1 MTLPA
6 LHQLITQ
13 GDLDGFTQ
21 ALKSGADPNQLD
33 TVMGNAPLHIAA
45 QRSEIAFVKTL
56 LEHGAFINLQ
66 VPKHGVTPLMVA
78 VWHRKPAVVECLLAD
93 KYINVEISSHFGLKA
108 QQLIDFGAADDDQFG
123 QQQAKQIHA
132 LFEQHQNQQLKQ
144 QAAMEAFNIVTAASS
159 SDQEKASRLRALSQQ
174 QTLNAT
180 SAITSSGNDEHT
192 AVMVA
197 ARDGLVA
204 SLRQLMERGGDQQI
218 PDHYMKAIPL
228 HKAAYNGHAAVIEL
242 LAGYPGFQETL
253 NAQGPNNGYTP
264 LHDAIWH
271 GHLKAAQALID
282 AGADTELRAYDG
294 TTPLE
299 LAKQYQYQEIAELLG
314 SNK

>member
-13 GDLDGFTQ
+13 GDLAGFTQ
-21 ALKSGADPNQLD
+21 ALQDGADPNQLD
-33 TVMGNAPLHIAA
+33 PTMGNAPLHIAA
-45 QRSEIAFVKTL
+45 QRSDIAFVQAL
-56 LEHGAFINLQ
+56 LEHGAFINQQ

-78 VWHRKPAVVECLLAD
+78 VWHRKPALVACLLAD

-108 QQLIDFGAADDDQFG
+108 QQLIDLGAADDDQFG
-123 QQQAKQIHA
+123 QQQAEQIRA
-132 LFEQHQNQQLKQ
+132 LFEQHHKRQLKQ
-144 QAAMEAFNIVTAASS
+144 QAAMEAFNIVTAPSS
-159 SDQEKASRLRALSQQ
+159 SDQEKASRMRALSQL

-204 SLRQLMERGGDQQI
+204 SLRQLMELGGDQQI
-218 PDHYMKAIPL
+218 PDHYMQAIPL
-228 HKAAYNGHAAVIEL
+228 YKAAYNGHAAVIEL
-242 LAGYPGFQETL
+242 LAGYPGFQEAL

-264 LHDAIWH
+264 RHDAVWH

-282 AGADTELRAYDG
+282 AGADTKLRAYDG

-299 LAKQYQYQEIAELLG
+299 LAEEYQYQELVELLG
-314 SNK
+314 AEK